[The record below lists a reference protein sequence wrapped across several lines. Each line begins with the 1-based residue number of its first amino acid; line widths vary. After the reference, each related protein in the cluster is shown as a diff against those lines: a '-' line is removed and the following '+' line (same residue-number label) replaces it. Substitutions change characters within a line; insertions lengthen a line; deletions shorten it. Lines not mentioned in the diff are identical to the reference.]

1 MAMSMKYSAD
11 KFTHKQVSTY
21 FCVVVEEQKKVI
33 RELERSHEDAQAL
46 VSVLILVHSI
56 VLS

>member
-1 MAMSMKYSAD
+1 MSMKYSAD